1 MNWSSLY
8 GNPNSSLHA
17 QAKGEIAKGNLV
29 IACMGPGL
37 WTSSGHFVLVWE
49 IQGNTV
55 YLNDPASTKAART
68 RGDYTLFRRQV
79 KYSFL
84 SSNARPSCR
93 RHRRRMKRW
102 TSKH

>member
-49 IQGNTV
+49 IRGNTV
-55 YLNDPASTKAART
+55 YLNDPASTKTART
-68 RGDYTLFRRQV
+68 RGTTPCSGRQV
-79 KYSFL
+79 KYYFVIE
-84 SSNARPSCR
+84 RPGQAAGDIGGG
-93 RHRRRMKRW
+93 
-102 TSKH
+102 